1 MVLINNIYDI
11 LPRVGQTLMLNAY
24 GLKNH
29 RRMLGYNRILSGIVS
44 SEHWKTKRQID
55 YVSRRLRIIL
65 SHAIN
70 SVPRYKC
77 LKHLLK
83 PLNDPE
89 SDVFSI
95 LREFPIITRS
105 EILSEPISF
114 QSQVFKSRR
123 IIKSKTSGTT
133 GTPFTTLMDSKTF
146 NLDKALGFRRNLW
159 AGYKKGDWVARL
171 VGDPV
176 VPLKCHDEK
185 RPWRISW
192 TDKRLYLSTFH
203 LNRETARSYLN
214 VMEEKQPAFLMGYP
228 SSLQIL
234 AAYAIEED
242 RKLTWRPRAIFYS
255 SEPMYEH
262 QRDMILRVFRAPIRG
277 FYGSAERIISAV
289 ECEHGSYHLSMVDG
303 YVEGQ
308 FSILPQGV
316 PSLMTTLVNRVMPLI
331 RFRLGDVIRLS
342 SNKKCSCGRT
352 LPVIEPVVTKEEDWI
367 ETPNGRRV
375 SSSALTWAFK
385 DIKGIRCSQIIQ
397 VWKDKVEVHL
407 DTDKEKFE
415 QIVPLLK
422 INLDKMLFG
431 EMEIECIRNNN
442 IKITKAG
449 KTRFVIRKI

>member
-1 MVLINNIYDI
+1 M
-11 LPRVGQTLMLNAY
+11 GQTLMLNAY

-29 RRMLGYNRILSGIVS
+29 RRVSEYNKILSEFAS
-44 SEHWKTKRQID
+44 SEYWKTERQID
-55 YVSRRLRIIL
+55 YVSRRLKIIL

-70 SVPRYKC
+70 SVPRYKY
-77 LKHLLK
+77 LQHLLK

-89 SDVFSI
+89 NDVFSI
-95 LREFPIITRS
+95 LTEFPIITRS
-105 EILSEPISF
+105 EIISDPTSF
-114 QSQVFKSRR
+114 QSKIIKSHGL
-123 IIKSKTSGTT
+123 IKSKTSGTT

-146 NLDKALGFRRNLW
+146 NLDKSLSLRRNLW
-159 AGYKKGDWVARL
+159 AGYKIGDWVARL

-176 VPLKCHDEK
+176 VPLKNYNEK

-203 LNRETARSYLN
+203 LNRETARSYLD
-214 VMEEKQPAFLMGYP
+214 VLEKKQPAFLMGYP

-234 AAYAIEED
+234 AAYAIEEN
-242 RKLTWRPRAIFYS
+242 RKLAWRPNAIFYS

-342 SNKKCSCGRT
+342 LNKKCSCGRT
-352 LPVIEPVVTKEEDWI
+352 LPVMEPVVTKEEDWV

-385 DIKGIRCSQIIQ
+385 DLKGIRCSQIIQ
-397 VWKDKVEVHL
+397 VWKNKLEVHL
-407 DTDKEKFE
+407 DTDKENFK
-415 QIVPLLK
+415 QIVPVLK
-422 INLDKMLFG
+422 KNLDKMLFG
-431 EMEIECIRNNN
+431 EMEIECIRNIN

-449 KTRFVIRKI
+449 KTRFVIRRI